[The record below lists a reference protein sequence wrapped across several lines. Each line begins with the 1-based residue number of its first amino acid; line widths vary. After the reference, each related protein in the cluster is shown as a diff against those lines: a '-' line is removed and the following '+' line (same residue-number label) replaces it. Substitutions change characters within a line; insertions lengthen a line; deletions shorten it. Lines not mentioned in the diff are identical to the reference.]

1 MIFYSPLTKTEIT
14 LESKSGFFDD
24 EAYEKRPSETESSD
38 GDSEPHKTRPATS
51 KPNVIVSSDESDVE
65 TKAQRKSRRPLIKDS
80 SDSDEIVSP
89 VKKIPRA
96 WQNTSES
103 SDSEALDQDLSDF
116 VVSDDENHKKLKEK
130 SQVVHNSGS
139 DSSSN
144 SGEENPQNRSIL
156 SQLAPELVQDL
167 RRDQVLSKADF
178 KMICKLFIMDQMN
191 PKAGSIAFNTSLLKF
206 RV

>member
-1 MIFYSPLTKTEIT
+1 M
-14 LESKSGFFDD
+14 SKSGFFDD

-144 SGEENPQNRSIL
+144 SEEENPQNRSIL

>member
-1 MIFYSPLTKTEIT
+1 
-14 LESKSGFFDD
+14 
-24 EAYEKRPSETESSD
+24 
-38 GDSEPHKTRPATS
+38 
-51 KPNVIVSSDESDVE
+51 VIVSSDESDVE

-89 VKKIPRA
+89 VKKMPRA

-116 VVSDDENHKKLKEK
+116 VVSDDEKQKNLKEK
-130 SQVVHNSGS
+130 SQAVHNSGS
-139 DSSSN
+139 ESSSD
-144 SGEENPQNRSIL
+144 SEEENPQNRSIL
-156 SQLAPELVQDL
+156 AQLAPELVQDL
-167 RRDQVLSKADF
+167 RRDHVLSKKDF

-191 PKAGSIAFNTSLLKF
+191 PKVHLTALNTPETKL